1 MRCPNSPLL
10 KEAYGNAPFAGEVRD
25 GLPSTSDVVLAY
37 LTDQQPGET
46 ASFYTVAIP
55 ASFRL
60 HCAMPVCHTPAAAR
74 CTRPQ
79 DEWA

>member
-46 ASFYTVAIP
+46 ASFLHGRD
-55 ASFRL
+55 SRL
-60 HCAMPVCHTPAAAR
+60 LPTALRNACLPHACC
-74 CTRPQ
+74 C
-79 DEWA
+79 